1 MWFSRQR
8 SKSSRPDDV
17 TFSKHDVMRPQLA
30 NGCVLARP
38 QNSFERLS
46 VWFAFSLYPSK
57 TPPCALWFVPEMSPS
72 ASHACGMPVK

>member
-30 NGCVLARP
+30 NGGHTGAKSKSA
-38 QNSFERLS
+38 QWEIAFELNGIEVGALS
-46 VWFAFSLYPSK
+46 VGVGD
-57 TPPCALWFVPEMSPS
+57 ALALAVQPYMGGV
-72 ASHACGMPVK
+72 AMLV